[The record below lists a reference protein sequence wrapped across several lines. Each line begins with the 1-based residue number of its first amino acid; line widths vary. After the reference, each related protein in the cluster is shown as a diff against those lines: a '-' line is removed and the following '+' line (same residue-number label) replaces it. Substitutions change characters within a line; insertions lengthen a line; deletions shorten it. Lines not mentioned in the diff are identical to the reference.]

1 MICMLRLVLSLI
13 VAVGLFSTNSVAQT
27 QPQSYQVPEA
37 YEIYATIL
45 PERWPV
51 TVAHAKKLLIRAETG
66 TYENMCLKP
75 EGESVP
81 VVGPAIANFIEVNK
95 EPWLLQKAI
104 PMDQPYE
111 FVFEK
116 EIEGVFS
123 NGVAGWKSFYEKYPD
138 SGGYNELSA
147 VGFNSD
153 KTVAVVYVA
162 HFCGG
167 LCGGGGFHVLEK
179 KEGKWQPLKWKG
191 SSCSWAS

>member
-1 MICMLRLVLSLI
+1 
-13 VAVGLFSTNSVAQT
+13 
-27 QPQSYQVPEA
+27 
-37 YEIYATIL
+37 
-45 PERWPV
+45 
-51 TVAHAKKLLIRAETG
+51 
-66 TYENMCLKP
+66 LKS
-75 EGESVP
+75 EGESVR

-138 SGGYNELSA
+138 SGGYNELSG

>member
-1 MICMLRLVLSLI
+1 M
-13 VAVGLFSTNSVAQT
+13 
-27 QPQSYQVPEA
+27 
-37 YEIYATIL
+37 
-45 PERWPV
+45 
-51 TVAHAKKLLIRAETG
+51 
-66 TYENMCLKP
+66 
-75 EGESVP
+75 
-81 VVGPAIANFIEVNK
+81 
-95 EPWLLQKAI
+95 QKAI

-179 KEGKWQPLKWKG
+179 KEGKFVVLVGFVRVSRGNLKSVISILNLESRNLK
-191 SSCSWAS
+191 SRI

>member
-1 MICMLRLVLSLI
+1 MLRLVLSLI

-27 QPQSYQVPEA
+27 QPQPYQVPEA

-45 PERWPV
+45 PETWPV
-51 TVAHAKKLLIRAETG
+51 TVVHAKKLLIRAETG

-75 EGESVP
+75 EGDSVL

-116 EIEGVFS
+116 G
-123 NGVAGWKSFYEKYPD
+123 NRRR
-138 SGGYNELSA
+138 L
-147 VGFNSD
+147 
-153 KTVAVVYVA
+153 
-162 HFCGG
+162 
-167 LCGGGGFHVLEK
+167 
-179 KEGKWQPLKWKG
+179 
-191 SSCSWAS
+191 

>member
-1 MICMLRLVLSLI
+1 MLRLVLSLI

-27 QPQSYQVPEA
+27 QPQPYQVSEA